1 MIDTIIGISGIVT
14 VLLVVALV
22 YVLSRLGE

>member
-1 MIDTIIGISGIVT
+1 MIDTIVGIAGVIT

-22 YVLSRLGE
+22 YVLSRLGD

>member
-1 MIDTIIGISGIVT
+1 MIDTIVGIAGVVT

-22 YVLSRLGE
+22 YVLSRLGD